1 MDTKN
6 PMGPAQKEEAKA
18 LESVKMNKKMLV
30 TISAAVLV
38 IAIVALA
45 WYFIAMRGAA
55 KADEA
60 VALADTEMNDSIA
73 LQYYMDASELG
84 YKSGNRAGLNAAIM
98 LYQKG
103 EYEQALQYLKK
114 SSVSSS
120 IIEAGKYSLM
130 GDCYANLNQL
140 DEAVSA
146 FKDAIKAAKGNDQ
159 ITPFVLVKLAN
170 VYRAQ
175 GKFDD
180 EYKAYKQIIDDYP
193 VYVQNLKQRADIRK
207 YAERAKA
214 SAENK

>member
-175 GKFDD
+175 GNFED